1 MTSKFPI
8 VPLERT
14 DLLKLIPLATLTKI
28 AKLAVRSGTPA
39 SVFVEASVEAGYT
52 SQGAYSALRSA
63 GYRTR
68 KERSDK
74 GNTLRTKINRL
85 IEQAHELQTR
95 LTQSNDS
102 GTGQ

>member
-28 AKLAVRSGTPA
+28 AKFAVKSGTPA

-85 IEQAHELQTR
+85 IEQAQELQTR

>member
-14 DLLKLIPLATLTKI
+14 DLLKLIPLTTLTKV
-28 AKLAVRSGTPA
+28 AKFAVKSGTPA

-52 SQGAYSALRSA
+52 SQGAYSALRGA

-74 GNTLRTKINRL
+74 GRTLKSKLNRL
-85 IEQAHELQTR
+85 IEQAQELKNR
-95 LTQSNDS
+95 LAQSESVTD
-102 GTGQ
+102 Q